1 MKNTVINEAELQ
13 FDAFDL
19 DLQETFG
26 QGDEAA
32 QVQHPSLGTCFC
44 TFSHCH

>member
-1 MKNTVINEAELQ
+1 MQNTVFNDAELA

-19 DLQETFG
+19 DLKETFG

-32 QVQHPSLGTCFC
+32 AVQHPSLGTCFC
-44 TFSHCH
+44 SHGGHC

>member
-1 MKNTVINEAELQ
+1 MQNIVFADAELQ

-19 DLQETFG
+19 DLKETVS

-32 QVQHPSLGTCFC
+32 AVQHPSLGTCFC
-44 TFSHCH
+44 SHGFHC